1 VRVGGHDVDVPRA
14 VLVGVAL
21 VVGVT
26 LVYGGATSVAAF
38 GAFNPS
44 WEGTADLRT
53 LAGETGADTEVATNT
68 TAYDGYGN
76 GTVAVIVAPD
86 EPYEA
91 AEVRH
96 IAAFLERGGTLL
108 VADRNGTAD
117 DLLERVGATARL
129 DGAPLRDDRTHYRG
143 PALPVATNVS
153 EHPLTAGVDA
163 LTLNHGTAV
172 VAGDSTVLVATSE
185 FAYLDDDRNGEVD
198 DDESLASYPVATTET
213 VGAGRVVVVSDG
225 SAFINVM
232 ADRPGNRA
240 FATNVFNGSD
250 TVLIDTSHGGDPPP
264 VISAL
269 LTVRNS
275 PPLQGVLVGLALVVV
290 FAWHRRLY
298 PRPAA
303 PAVEGASDPDAV
315 AASAVGRYPRMER
328 GRVGRLMQGVK
339 SLNSQ
344 PDDDE

>member
-1 VRVGGHDVDVPRA
+1 MRVGGHDVDVSRA

-26 LVYGGATSVAAF
+26 LIYGGATSVAAF

-44 WEGTADLRT
+44 WEGTSDLRT

-108 VADRNGTAD
+108 VAARNGTAA

-153 EHPLTAGVDA
+153 EHPLTTGVDA

-172 VAGDSTVLVATSE
+172 VAGDSTVLVATSD

-250 TVLIDTSHGGDPPP
+250 TVLIDTSHSGDVPP

-269 LTVRNS
+269 LTVRSS
-275 PPLQGVLVGLALVVV
+275 PPLQGVLFGLALLVV
-290 FAWHRRLY
+290 FAWHRLY

>member
-1 VRVGGHDVDVPRA
+1 MRVGGHDVDVPRA

-44 WEGTADLRT
+44 WEGTADLRA

-91 AEVRH
+91 AEIRH
-96 IAAFLERGGTLL
+96 IAAFLDRGGTLL

-153 EHPLTAGVDA
+153 
-163 LTLNHGTAV
+163 
-172 VAGDSTVLVATSE
+172 
-185 FAYLDDDRNGEVD
+185 
-198 DDESLASYPVATTET
+198 
-213 VGAGRVVVVSDG
+213 
-225 SAFINVM
+225 
-232 ADRPGNRA
+232 
-240 FATNVFNGSD
+240 
-250 TVLIDTSHGGDPPP
+250 
-264 VISAL
+264 
-269 LTVRNS
+269 
-275 PPLQGVLVGLALVVV
+275 
-290 FAWHRRLY
+290 
-298 PRPAA
+298 
-303 PAVEGASDPDAV
+303 
-315 AASAVGRYPRMER
+315 
-328 GRVGRLMQGVK
+328 
-339 SLNSQ
+339 
-344 PDDDE
+344 